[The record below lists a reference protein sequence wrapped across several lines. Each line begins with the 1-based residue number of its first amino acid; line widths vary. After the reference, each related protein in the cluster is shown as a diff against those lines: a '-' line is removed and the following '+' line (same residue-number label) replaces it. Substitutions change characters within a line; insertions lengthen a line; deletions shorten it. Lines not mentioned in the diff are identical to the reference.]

1 LIIIKIYHGYF
12 HTAQFIHELYL
23 IHITQLCGAPRAS
36 PCSYSSW
43 AGGLRHAPEKECLTV
58 LDFVGQVH
66 RESKSN
72 TALNSPTGQ
81 NLVHYTARGYTILV
95 FAWVRKRF
103 VAT

>member
-1 LIIIKIYHGYF
+1 
-12 HTAQFIHELYL
+12 
-23 IHITQLCGAPRAS
+23 
-36 PCSYSSW
+36 
-43 AGGLRHAPEKECLTV
+43 V
-58 LDFVGQVH
+58 LDFVDQVH

>member
-1 LIIIKIYHGYF
+1 M
-12 HTAQFIHELYL
+12 
-23 IHITQLCGAPRAS
+23 
-36 PCSYSSW
+36 
-43 AGGLRHAPEKECLTV
+43 RHAPDKECLTV

-72 TALNSPTGQ
+72 TTLNSPTRQ
-81 NLVHYTARGYTILV
+81 NLVHYTARGHTTLV